1 MVETPKQALR
11 LDYSDTSL
19 QPDSQQRMAVLV
31 AYIQETPSSYDGHK
45 EIIKI
50 LHEGFVDHIY
60 PSSSPGARR
69 DPRFYDLLP
78 ELRYARETLDKL
90 FAVGEDQWLDWLQD
104 ESILAQTA
112 EERVAVVDKC
122 RRAVSEEYGST
133 SLWVNY
139 GEWVLHCYKWAQDT
153 SGDAQGEV
161 VDTERLIGRE
171 VFDWNLVLETWAE
184 GILRTQLDL
193 SHSHEVWDKY
203 MTVRFGETA
212 QKLSSSEAEAALDLF
227 QSRLRIPHS
236 TWDQTF
242 SSFST
247 FVSANCPDDQYEEI
261 MASTLRASAVAKKVW
276 SNRDVLE
283 SSLESAR
290 ASGDQTAEYQAFL
303 RYIEWERAEED
314 RVKKYQKA
322 KAKRDNANN
331 PATTLDMI
339 NPLYH
344 RAELRFPSVLTI
356 WEDHIEYLLPHSNAQ
371 LLEVLARATKHCPW
385 SGSLWK
391 QYLLTS
397 ELAEDTFDETES
409 IKHKA
414 TSTGLL
420 DAAGTGEALAV
431 YDAWCGYLLRR
442 TRRPEAIEEDSDVA
456 EMGIRSSIEEVHS
469 LASKLGLSSDFDP
482 SFSLQRKYVEYLKSQ
497 HRFDNARAQFD
508 DSIADY
514 GKHYKFWLRFY
525 EFELQKNVLMA
536 ISHTNSAERL
546 AAVSSAPFAAGILK
560 QGLEHPGLD
569 HPEPLMEAL
578 LNHCEDYE
586 DADELQSAL
595 SLVRKVQKTL
605 TAKRHQEA
613 LQAKEIEHEAQHLAS
628 EITGNAQETTNGL
641 HNGKRKRE
649 DEVDSVEDPAK
660 RYKSDEATAIT
671 NDMSSVREE
680 ESLKRDREN
689 SSVLVR
695 NLPLNTSETKIRQYF
710 STCGTVKQL
719 KMLEDEDNGVI
730 VEFEDSEAAQ
740 FALSRDGRAFEGS
753 ELSIVLNTRSTVYV
767 TNYIDSADD
776 AYIRNLMQPYGEIIS
791 LRFPSLQKNK
801 RRRFCYVDFKE
812 QHQAEAATELDNRD
826 IDGLKI
832 VVKISDPARRHART
846 ENDEPKTL
854 FVGHLPFKATSK
866 DVEKV
871 FATYGKV
878 EQIKVPQDAKSKS
891 RNRGIAFVTFAKHE
905 DAQAAL
911 ALNQTE
917 FLGRNITVNVASD
930 GKARANP
937 SVSGRSKSPSVQ
949 PEPQPEAASTSED
962 PSTLATDLEERRQR
976 TVALSDVPDTVNES
990 RIKAMAEKIG
1000 PTRRVILKTNHQG
1013 AIIEFENVVDA
1024 GRASMEFDGH
1034 EIDPGRR
1041 IRVTTQKEMLQQKPE
1056 LKQDQFI
1063 QRPVVKRP
1071 TPNGPV
1077 KRPPQPGARKGGN
1090 LGQRSATIFQA
1101 NSTDPAHSGEE
1112 QNGVK
1117 KSNDDFRMLI
1127 NKS

>member
-339 NPLYH
+339 NPFTT
-344 RAELRFPSVLTI
+344 EQSSVFLRF
-356 WEDHIEYLLPHSNAQ
+356 
-371 LLEVLARATKHCPW
+371 
-385 SGSLWK
+385 
-391 QYLLTS
+391 
-397 ELAEDTFDETES
+397 
-409 IKHKA
+409 
-414 TSTGLL
+414 
-420 DAAGTGEALAV
+420 
-431 YDAWCGYLLRR
+431 
-442 TRRPEAIEEDSDVA
+442 
-456 EMGIRSSIEEVHS
+456 
-469 LASKLGLSSDFDP
+469 
-482 SFSLQRKYVEYLKSQ
+482 
-497 HRFDNARAQFD
+497 
-508 DSIADY
+508 
-514 GKHYKFWLRFY
+514 
-525 EFELQKNVLMA
+525 
-536 ISHTNSAERL
+536 
-546 AAVSSAPFAAGILK
+546 
-560 QGLEHPGLD
+560 
-569 HPEPLMEAL
+569 
-578 LNHCEDYE
+578 
-586 DADELQSAL
+586 
-595 SLVRKVQKTL
+595 
-605 TAKRHQEA
+605 
-613 LQAKEIEHEAQHLAS
+613 
-628 EITGNAQETTNGL
+628 
-641 HNGKRKRE
+641 
-649 DEVDSVEDPAK
+649 
-660 RYKSDEATAIT
+660 
-671 NDMSSVREE
+671 
-680 ESLKRDREN
+680 
-689 SSVLVR
+689 
-695 NLPLNTSETKIRQYF
+695 
-710 STCGTVKQL
+710 
-719 KMLEDEDNGVI
+719 
-730 VEFEDSEAAQ
+730 
-740 FALSRDGRAFEGS
+740 
-753 ELSIVLNTRSTVYV
+753 
-767 TNYIDSADD
+767 
-776 AYIRNLMQPYGEIIS
+776 
-791 LRFPSLQKNK
+791 
-801 RRRFCYVDFKE
+801 
-812 QHQAEAATELDNRD
+812 
-826 IDGLKI
+826 
-832 VVKISDPARRHART
+832 
-846 ENDEPKTL
+846 
-854 FVGHLPFKATSK
+854 
-866 DVEKV
+866 
-871 FATYGKV
+871 
-878 EQIKVPQDAKSKS
+878 
-891 RNRGIAFVTFAKHE
+891 
-905 DAQAAL
+905 
-911 ALNQTE
+911 
-917 FLGRNITVNVASD
+917 
-930 GKARANP
+930 
-937 SVSGRSKSPSVQ
+937 
-949 PEPQPEAASTSED
+949 
-962 PSTLATDLEERRQR
+962 
-976 TVALSDVPDTVNES
+976 
-990 RIKAMAEKIG
+990 
-1000 PTRRVILKTNHQG
+1000 
-1013 AIIEFENVVDA
+1013 
-1024 GRASMEFDGH
+1024 
-1034 EIDPGRR
+1034 
-1041 IRVTTQKEMLQQKPE
+1041 
-1056 LKQDQFI
+1056 
-1063 QRPVVKRP
+1063 
-1071 TPNGPV
+1071 
-1077 KRPPQPGARKGGN
+1077 
-1090 LGQRSATIFQA
+1090 
-1101 NSTDPAHSGEE
+1101 
-1112 QNGVK
+1112 
-1117 KSNDDFRMLI
+1117 
-1127 NKS
+1127 